1 MNEVEVT
8 WGRAVK
14 VWWSVMWRAVLFGV
28 IAGFVAGFIVGLVGG
43 FAGADRGTITTLSGA
58 AGAIA
63 GIPVG
68 IWVIKVVLTRKYS
81 DFRIALVS
89 GG

>member
-1 MNEVEVT
+1 M
-8 WGRAVK
+8 
-14 VWWSVMWRAVLFGV
+14 
-28 IAGFVAGFIVGLVGG
+28 
-43 FAGADRGTITTLSGA
+43 ITTLSGI
-58 AGAIA
+58 AGGVA